1 MSLSAA
7 TQSCDQFGQ
16 ATTHKL
22 WRNLQHAP
30 LILIETTQQ
39 ATDGQQHG
47 SEPQQWVTIIPVQS
61 SGHELLDMPG
71 YDWIPRHLRR
81 LPGML
86 PSDISTNVDHNSGSH
101 FSQTQG
107 RSEKY
112 RFLTYF
118 ILSVDNSCF
127 HYIYWFPSSGSD
139 AILRS
144 KLDWYWCYELRVY
157 CIKYRTISYGH

>member
-71 YDWIPRHLRR
+71 YDWIPRHLRASQECCHLISAQMWTTIAAHTFHR
-81 LPGML
+81 HRAGAGNICRFFISIYMNISFLKMCWVHACKQFML
-86 PSDISTNVDHNSGSH
+86 
-101 FSQTQG
+101 
-107 RSEKY
+107 
-112 RFLTYF
+112 L
-118 ILSVDNSCF
+118 
-127 HYIYWFPSSGSD
+127 HY
-139 AILRS
+139 LHR
-144 KLDWYWCYELRVY
+144 
-157 CIKYRTISYGH
+157 

>member
-71 YDWIPRHLRR
+71 YDWIPRHLRASQECCH
-81 LPGML
+81 L
-86 PSDISTNVDHNSGSH
+86 ISAQMWTTIAAHTFHRHRAGAENIGSL
-101 FSQTQG
+101 
-107 RSEKY
+107 
-112 RFLTYF
+112 LTYF
-118 ILSVDNSCF
+118 ILVWITTAC
-127 HYIYWFPSSGSD
+127 
-139 AILRS
+139 A
-144 KLDWYWCYELRVY
+144 Y
-157 CIKYRTISYGH
+157 CLHLLVSFIWI